1 MFTKFVLNWDIFGYM
16 PSPHINK
23 SRNYKTIFGSL
34 ISLIVVLLIMGS
46 IWQFGR
52 EIIYK
57 ITPNIIE
64 YIEYSH
70 DHDMILNFTNKNFV
84 FGFSIK
90 NYTKSSNQLHNYPN
104 SIQLNTT
111 PFDFQASFLNYNFID
126 NHSHRDNHQITNE
139 YSILINETNQFHN
152 NIDNYKK
159 AIEIK
164 PCSLLKTSNDQKYIF
179 NSLVE
184 NSLCFDFKEEDNI
197 SLFINNL
204 FDKKFLNFELNVC
217 SNTIFSNIDYQDNI
231 CKNETTIEEYLS
243 DLKITFYIINPIINP
258 SDYNN
263 PLTHTLIEMEE
274 FLNPKFK
281 KEIELTF
288 SQLEIQSEIGWLM
301 EDIRTIKSYELQR
314 TNTLI
319 NTNLWRRKFNKLLD
333 LSINLSQNLHVYKR
347 LYIKVQNIAANLGG
361 IIKSLLLIGEV
372 VVYFFSKI
380 EFKEYLVNIFFDETK
395 ISRSD
400 SLINNINHN
409 ILNSSNH
416 PLTKIFHPTTNQMY
430 LYFLKI
436 LIKINIAL
444 ISDNFYSY

>member
-1 MFTKFVLNWDIFGYM
+1 M
-16 PSPHINK
+16 
-23 SRNYKTIFGSL
+23 
-34 ISLIVVLLIMGS
+34 
-46 IWQFGR
+46 
-52 EIIYK
+52 
-57 ITPNIIE
+57 
-64 YIEYSH
+64 
-70 DHDMILNFTNKNFV
+70 
-84 FGFSIK
+84 
-90 NYTKSSNQLHNYPN
+90 
-104 SIQLNTT
+104 
-111 PFDFQASFLNYNFID
+111 
-126 NHSHRDNHQITNE
+126 
-139 YSILINETNQFHN
+139 
-152 NIDNYKK
+152 
-159 AIEIK
+159 
-164 PCSLLKTSNDQKYIF
+164 
-179 NSLVE
+179 
-184 NSLCFDFKEEDNI
+184 
-197 SLFINNL
+197 
-204 FDKKFLNFELNVC
+204 C

>member
-159 AIEIK
+159 ALYRQNM
-164 PCSLLKTSNDQKYIF
+164 LLKYG
-179 NSLVE
+179 
-184 NSLCFDFKEEDNI
+184 
-197 SLFINNL
+197 
-204 FDKKFLNFELNVC
+204 NV
-217 SNTIFSNIDYQDNI
+217 
-231 CKNETTIEEYLS
+231 
-243 DLKITFYIINPIINP
+243 
-258 SDYNN
+258 
-263 PLTHTLIEMEE
+263 
-274 FLNPKFK
+274 
-281 KEIELTF
+281 
-288 SQLEIQSEIGWLM
+288 
-301 EDIRTIKSYELQR
+301 
-314 TNTLI
+314 
-319 NTNLWRRKFNKLLD
+319 
-333 LSINLSQNLHVYKR
+333 
-347 LYIKVQNIAANLGG
+347 
-361 IIKSLLLIGEV
+361 LLLRIMHFE
-372 VVYFFSKI
+372 
-380 EFKEYLVNIFFDETK
+380 
-395 ISRSD
+395 
-400 SLINNINHN
+400 INC
-409 ILNSSNH
+409 L
-416 PLTKIFHPTTNQMY
+416 PGLP
-430 LYFLKI
+430 
-436 LIKINIAL
+436 
-444 ISDNFYSY
+444 